1 MECSRHKVL
10 LRIDRKV
17 VSKMD
22 EKNENLSFREADHP
36 QHLVRELN
44 LLRRSEEFCD
54 VKIVVGSRSFPAHRC
69 VLSSACAYFRL
80 MFSSGL
86 KESHKN
92 EVEIFGI
99 SETIFD
105 IILEF
110 IYTGNVI
117 VEMDDT
123 QDLLVAANMLQIVS
137 LKEACSNHLKNGID
151 STNCIGL
158 FEFAGAYDCPEL
170 KRLAKLFIVEN
181 FVKVFQKENEEF
193 LELECDKLSE
203 FLSEEDLK
211 VESEEEILE
220 IAMQW
225 LLHDAKTHIKQASVV
240 LGKIRLPLLPLE
252 IISNVIQKVR
262 TENEQKEEELKDYSA
277 KVEQMCKNIRKLQ
290 LTVKYN
296 ISVRQGTMKFIYIVG
311 GYRSPQGF
319 SWLSGDCL
327 STTEKFDFES
337 GRSKCS
343 LPQMHEAKRSHVVA
357 AIGGNIYVFGGECES
372 LLSNMVEKYDPH
384 LSKWVVAGYMNTPRC
399 GFGVAVVEETVFLV
413 GGCTGSKL
421 TKDIDRYDIKTNKME
436 KVGELSVEKAYFGCA
451 VCEGNIYVSGK

>member
-1 MECSRHKVL
+1 MAG
-10 LRIDRKV
+10 
-17 VSKMD
+17 SKMD
-22 EKNENLSFREADHP
+22 EKNENLSFREAEHP

-44 LLRRSEEFCD
+44 LLRKSEEFCD
-54 VKIVVGSRSFPAHRC
+54 VKILVGSRSFPAHRC
-69 VLSSACAYFRL
+69 ILSSACSYFRL

-86 KESHKN
+86 KESHKS

-137 LKEACSNHLKNGID
+137 LKEACSIHLQNRID
-151 STNCIGL
+151 CTNCIGL
-158 FEFAGAYDCPEL
+158 FEFAGVYDCQEL

-211 VESEEEILE
+211 VESEEEILK
-220 IAMQW
+220 IALQW
-225 LLHDAKTHIKQASVV
+225 LLHDAESRIKQASVI
-240 LGKIRLPLLPLE
+240 LGKIRLPLLPFE
-252 IISNVIQKVR
+252 IISNAIQKAR
-262 TENEQKEEELKDYSA
+262 TENEQGKEELKDHSA
-277 KVEQMCKNIRKLQ
+277 KVEQMCKNIKKLQ

-296 ISVRQGTMKFIYIVG
+296 ISVRRGTMKFIYIVG

-327 STTEKFDFES
+327 SSNRKFDLKS
-337 GRSKCS
+337 GRSKMLITTQCS
-343 LPQMHEAKRSHVVA
+343 EAR
-357 AIGGNIYVFGGECES
+357 
-372 LLSNMVEKYDPH
+372 DPCSCSYWWQY
-384 LSKWVVAGYMNTPRC
+384 LRLWRRM
-399 GFGVAVVEETVFLV
+399 
-413 GGCTGSKL
+413 
-421 TKDIDRYDIKTNKME
+421 
-436 KVGELSVEKAYFGCA
+436 
-451 VCEGNIYVSGK
+451 